1 MADTVFE
8 IPQTLRDVSEHN
20 LKLAHAAYD
29 RLIDFVTRAMDAWME
44 AMPSYP
50 ATAGFEEV
58 QGRPAHFAK
67 DNADSAFTGN
77 APISPEILTLQ
88 MHFVHDWMQVFT
100 AQAQEIYAL
109 IQEVLQKAE
118 PGAFDTRAGMV
129 TGFKEIQE
137 CAAEMST
144 QNAAS
149 AFVLV
154 EKIGKAQSIQD
165 ILTLQAQFV
174 RKQMETYVA
183 QAQEL
188 RRLMN
193 QLQQAKLPTSAAA

>member
-1 MADTVFE
+1 
-8 IPQTLRDVSEHN
+8 
-20 LKLAHAAYD
+20 
-29 RLIDFVTRAMDAWME
+29 
-44 AMPSYP
+44 
-50 ATAGFEEV
+50 
-58 QGRPAHFAK
+58 
-67 DNADSAFTGN
+67 
-77 APISPEILTLQ
+77 
-88 MHFVHDWMQVFT
+88 
-100 AQAQEIYAL
+100 
-109 IQEVLQKAE
+109 
-118 PGAFDTRAGMV
+118 MV

>member
-1 MADTVFE
+1 
-8 IPQTLRDVSEHN
+8 
-20 LKLAHAAYD
+20 
-29 RLIDFVTRAMDAWME
+29 
-44 AMPSYP
+44 
-50 ATAGFEEV
+50 
-58 QGRPAHFAK
+58 
-67 DNADSAFTGN
+67 
-77 APISPEILTLQ
+77 

-118 PGAFDTRAGMV
+118 PGSFDIRAGTTAATPMV
-129 TGFKEIQE
+129 TGFKNIQE

-144 QNAAS
+144 QNAES
-149 AFVLV
+149 AVNLV